1 MGIRGCCGREI
12 GSTGGSGHPWA
23 AWVTL
28 SLRMPLL
35 GRLFGLLY
43 WWIGT
48 TWYRLTTA
56 ASLLDVFVL
65 TRSDPSPTYDVIKK
79 LEEVK
84 VRGTSQRQVL

>member
-1 MGIRGCCGREI
+1 VGVAWARKDHRWTESDTPNMSSLMLDGCF
-12 GSTGGSGHPWA
+12 S
-23 AWVTL
+23 
-28 SLRMPLL
+28 

-65 TRSDPSPTYDVIKK
+65 TR
-79 LEEVK
+79 
-84 VRGTSQRQVL
+84 